1 MYHMN
6 EKQYVPSFCQL
17 EIMRKTPLMCILLFQ
32 PKLIMLKMDLYV
44 TSPKQSQNEIF
55 FVTFSLSIEKKQL
68 TTSAFE
74 RITPYSIYSG
84 CVDNGVEL
92 KLCVCDSN
100 ITLASELL
108 TYEKAILHLQSAQIT
123 DSDLVDEMVSSML
136 NEDMEAS
143 VSVIKGTS
151 KKCFYIVRQQNSA
164 GVIYQGLS
172 VCQGILDIVIT
183 FKYENLLLSNPRV
196 VKVTFRPMDLLHIIS
211 GVVISLSHKWKCD
224 IENVQLT

>member
-1 MYHMN
+1 M
-6 EKQYVPSFCQL
+6 S
-17 EIMRKTPLMCILLFQ
+17 LMCILLFQ

-44 TSPKQSQNEIF
+44 TSPKQRQNEIF
-55 FVTFSLSIEKKQL
+55 FVTFSLNIEEKQL
-68 TTSAFE
+68 ATSAFE

-84 CVDNGVEL
+84 CADNGVEL

-100 ITLASELL
+100 ITLASEHL
-108 TYEKAILHLQSAQIT
+108 TYNKKAILHLQSAQIT
-123 DSDLVDEMVSSML
+123 DSDLVDGMVSSLL

-151 KKCFYIVRQQNSA
+151 KQCLYIVRQQNSA

-172 VCQGILDIVIT
+172 VCQNILDIVIT

-196 VKVTFRPMDLLHIIS
+196 LKLTLRPMDVLHIIS
-211 GVVISLSHKWKCD
+211 GVVISWGHKWKCD